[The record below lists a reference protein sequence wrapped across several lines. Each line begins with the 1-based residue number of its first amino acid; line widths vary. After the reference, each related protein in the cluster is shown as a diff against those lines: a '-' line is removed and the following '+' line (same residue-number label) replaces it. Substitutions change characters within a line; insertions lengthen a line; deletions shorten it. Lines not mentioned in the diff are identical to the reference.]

1 MGLRPYK
8 TGDVIMKQQQ
18 GFTLIELI
26 VVIVLLG
33 ILAATALPKYVNLTN
48 DANKA
53 AAQGY
58 AGAIAGSAS
67 LVNAASNIPLQ
78 PAYVV
83 ASACSGNYLQP
94 TGLGTCT
101 SALVGQVC
109 TVTCGGQPA
118 AVTLP

>member
-1 MGLRPYK
+1 
-8 TGDVIMKQQQ
+8 MKQQQ

-33 ILAATALPKYVNLTN
+33 ILAATALPKYVNLTT

-58 AGAIAGSAS
+58 AGAIAGAAS
-67 LVNAASNIPLQ
+67 LKSAASNISGQ
-78 PAYVV
+78 PAYVQ
-83 ASACSGNYLQP
+83 ASACDGTYLQP

-101 SALVGQVC
+101 SVLAGAVC
-109 TVTCGGQPA
+109 TVTCGGQTA